1 MSWWIYLED
10 DSGESVIVD
19 SHSDGGTYCVGGTS
33 SAELNMTY
41 NYSKPFGEAGF
52 NLRSINGKRA
62 AECVDEMERV
72 VAALGTERASDY
84 WAPTNGNAGAALN
97 RLCTWARQHPQ
108 AKWRVS

>member
-41 NYSKPFGEAGF
+41 NYSKPLALAQFDIR
-52 NLRSINGKRA
+52 LIDGKRA
-62 AECVDEMERV
+62 SECIGEMQRV
-72 VAALGTERASDY
+72 VRELGAVRDSDY
-84 WAPTNGNAGAALN
+84 WKPTNGNAGAAIK
-97 RLCTWARQHPQ
+97 RLCDWAKQHPQ